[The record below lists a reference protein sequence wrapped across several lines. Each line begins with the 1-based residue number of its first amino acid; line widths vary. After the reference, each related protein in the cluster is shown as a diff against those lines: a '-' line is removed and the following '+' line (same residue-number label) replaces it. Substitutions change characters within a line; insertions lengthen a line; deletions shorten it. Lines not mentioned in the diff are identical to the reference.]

1 MSTFD
6 TDMTTNI
13 KDITKDRIE
22 DTIEDTTEDTI
33 EATEDTTKDTEDTTK
48 DTEDT
53 KQEIKPNTEDKSIFN
68 FELNVLKSEIEKAVN
83 PKTIK
88 ESIYLLS
95 NQDILISR
103 MQQGADMF
111 KEKTGRNMTYSELRE
126 MYG

>member
-22 DTIEDTTEDTI
+22 DTTEDTI
-33 EATEDTTKDTEDTTK
+33 EATEDTIEA
-48 DTEDT
+48 TEDT

-83 PKTIK
+83 PKTIE

-103 MQQGADMF
+103 MQQGANMF

>member
-6 TDMTTNI
+6 TDMTTNM
-13 KDITKDRIE
+13 KDRIE
-22 DTIEDTTEDTI
+22 DII
-33 EATEDTTKDTEDTTK
+33 EATEDTTEDIIEA
-48 DTEDT
+48 TEDT

-83 PKTIK
+83 PKTIE

-103 MQQGADMF
+103 MQQGANMF

>member
-6 TDMTTNI
+6 TDITTNI
-13 KDITKDRIE
+13 EDITKDR
-22 DTIEDTTEDTI
+22 IEDTTEDTI
-33 EATEDTTKDTEDTTK
+33 EA
-48 DTEDT
+48 TEDT

-83 PKTIK
+83 PKTIE

-103 MQQGADMF
+103 MQQGANMF

>member
-22 DTIEDTTEDTI
+22 DIIEATEDTTEDTI
-33 EATEDTTKDTEDTTK
+33 EA
-48 DTEDT
+48 TEDT

-83 PKTIK
+83 PKTIE

-103 MQQGADMF
+103 MQQGANMF